1 MSNGN
6 FFAELKRRNV
16 YKVVITY
23 AVIAWLLIEVASM
36 ILASNDA
43 PPWVLTAFVIFLA
56 LGLFIVAM
64 ISWSFEATPEGLKRT
79 KDVPPDAVL
88 PTWSR
93 RKHTT
98 FLLVVAAMA
107 GDATLTPSGDPGP
120 RGLLIYIYVCARGAA
135 LCQPRPRPISI
146 DVLSHFR

>member
-1 MSNGN
+1 MGNGN

-23 AVIAWLLIEVASM
+23 AVIAWLLIEVAAM
-36 ILASNDA
+36 ILATNGA
-43 PPWVLTAFVIFLA
+43 PPWVLTAFVIFLS
-56 LGLFIVAM
+56 LGLFVVAM

-98 FLLVVAAMA
+98 FLLVVAALA
-107 GDATLTPSGDPGP
+107 GALLAYQFIRGRSPMTPPES
-120 RGLLIYIYVCARGAA
+120 
-135 LCQPRPRPISI
+135 QPRSEAPAQP
-146 DVLSHFR
+146 